1 MKLNIELNQTDVQ
14 KLYRLYNVV
23 NRLLRGR
30 NMETTIYELNCDACG
45 NEYELS
51 YIEEDDSPI
60 YCPFCGTDVDLTD
73 IEVEGESDINDSLD
87 DFDFDKDD

>member
-73 IEVEGESDINDSLD
+73 IEVEGESDTDDSLD

>member
-1 MKLNIELNQTDVQ
+1 MD
-14 KLYRLYNVV
+14 
-23 NRLLRGR
+23 
-30 NMETTIYELNCDACG
+30 TTIYELNCEGCG

-60 YCPFCGTDVDLTD
+60 YCPFCGSDVDLE
-73 IEVEGESDINDSLD
+73 EVEDESEENDFLD

>member
-73 IEVEGESDINDSLD
+73 IEVEGESDTNDSLD